1 MPENWRSHLTLSSAR
16 VLPPGMCLLACLP
29 FQNPE
34 QALLRSCPW
43 FIPFSSSLKGPV
55 GRQRRGVDPPV
66 AIRRGEG
73 VR

>member
-55 GRQRRGVDPPV
+55 G
-66 AIRRGEG
+66 
-73 VR
+73 